1 MRLPK
6 VNPSAPTIM
15 WPQVQNPSTSMFLFV
30 FELRCEKDENIY
42 KKGGL

>member
-6 VNPSAPTIM
+6 VNPSAPAIL
-15 WPQVQNPSTSMFLFV
+15 WPKVQNPSTSMFLFV